1 MNFNA
6 VAHFLLLTVASS
18 DAAFLRSGAEDAAAA
33 AAGVCS
39 DGQIYVVNNC
49 GATLKHGDVKGTKTI
64 QSGCQDLSGPGQRI
78 WVGSDD
84 STVYSQHNT
93 LFEYSY
99 WSPGHNGD
107 FQLSWD
113 VSLLTGYNYPVKV
126 ENNGQTLLDVTG
138 PSCGGVR
145 EGLFPCSQKANACV
159 ENSYKWQPIC
169 AGCNSSCCDTTD
181 NDHDCNPPDIDNT
194 QNMVL
199 TFCPNDQGASFLGD
213 TFIEFNTL
221 KRITDELKAAKKH
234 AALPQAQY
242 AGVYLA
248 SDAVV
253 DTHLQLEEISS
264 DASESDAVTLDVT
277 VTADVEALQTC
288 VHEGHPVTVFYSAHD
303 YVNLTSSQTTTHSI
317 TQTVAGLHFGIQVND
332 WYWRSNANPYTGQWS
347 DNAGMEVIIKDP
359 STCHFELTPS
369 WGDSGAPDAREVLG
383 LSSSMS
389 ASGGCSFTVTRKANS
404 SLHITKDCVGPCI
417 GADEK
422 GCTCIAG
429 GSTASCPTEK

>member
-18 DAAFLRSGAEDAAAA
+18 DAAFLRSGAEDAAAAA

-84 STVYSQHNT
+84 STVYSQHIT

-169 AGCNSSCCDTTD
+169 AGCNSSCCDTSD
-181 NDHDCNPPDIDNT
+181 KEHDCNPPDIDNT

-199 TFCPNDQGASFLGD
+199 TFCPNEPTNHLFAIQPATTPAPSPSSPEAEQTYCGCPQCTQAVWDTLACGDALDGCHTCGSRISWLQSNNGGNIDNACHMVASQFPSGPCGVCNPD
-213 TFIEFNTL
+213 TCN
-221 KRITDELKAAKKH
+221 
-234 AALPQAQY
+234 
-242 AGVYLA
+242 
-248 SDAVV
+248 
-253 DTHLQLEEISS
+253 
-264 DASESDAVTLDVT
+264 
-277 VTADVEALQTC
+277 VTAE
-288 VHEGHPVTVFYSAHD
+288 
-303 YVNLTSSQTTTHSI
+303 
-317 TQTVAGLHFGIQVND
+317 
-332 WYWRSNANPYTGQWS
+332 
-347 DNAGMEVIIKDP
+347 
-359 STCHFELTPS
+359 
-369 WGDSGAPDAREVLG
+369 
-383 LSSSMS
+383 
-389 ASGGCSFTVTRKANS
+389 
-404 SLHITKDCVGPCI
+404 
-417 GADEK
+417 
-422 GCTCIAG
+422 
-429 GSTASCPTEK
+429 PT

>member
-33 AAGVCS
+33 AGVCS

-49 GATLKHGDVKGTKTI
+49 GATLKHHGDVKGTKTI
-64 QSGCQDLSGPGQRI
+64 QSGCQDLSGPNQRI

-84 STVYSQHNT
+84 STVYSKHNT
-93 LFEYSY
+93 LFEYTY

-159 ENSYKWQPIC
+159 ENSFKWQPIC

-181 NDHDCNPPDIDNT
+181 DDHDCNPPDIDNT

-199 TFCPNDQGASFLGD
+199 TFCPNEPPSTPEPTPLS
-213 TFIEFNTL
+213 
-221 KRITDELKAAKKH
+221 
-234 AALPQAQY
+234 
-242 AGVYLA
+242 
-248 SDAVV
+248 SD
-253 DTHLQLEEISS
+253 HIKISS

-303 YVNLTSSQTTTHSI
+303 YVNLSSSQTTTHSI

-347 DNAGMEVIIKDP
+347 DNAGLEVIIKDP

>member
-1 MNFNA
+1 MKFNT
-6 VAHFLLLTVASS
+6 VAHFLLLTFASS
-18 DAAFLRSGAEDAAAA
+18 DAAFLRSGAEEAA

-49 GATLKHGDVKGTKTI
+49 GATLKHGSVKGTKTI
-64 QSGCQDLSGPGQRI
+64 QSGCQDLLGPEGQRI

-93 LFEYSY
+93 LFEYTY

-181 NDHDCNPPDIDNT
+181 DDHDCNPPDIDNT

-199 TFCPNDQGASFLGD
+199 TFCPNEPPSTPEPRTPLS
-213 TFIEFNTL
+213 
-221 KRITDELKAAKKH
+221 
-234 AALPQAQY
+234 
-242 AGVYLA
+242 
-248 SDAVV
+248 SD
-253 DTHLQLEEISS
+253 HIKISS

-288 VHEGHPVTVFYSAHD
+288 VNEDHPVTVFYSAHD
-303 YVNLTSSQTTTHSI
+303 YVNLSSSQTTTHSI
-317 TQTVAGLHFGIQVND
+317 TQTVAGLHLAFKLMIGIGEAMRILTLANGLITLEWKSLSRIQV
-332 WYWRSNANPYTGQWS
+332 
-347 DNAGMEVIIKDP
+347 
-359 STCHFELTPS
+359 L
-369 WGDSGAPDAREVLG
+369 VL
-383 LSSSMS
+383 LSS
-389 ASGGCSFTVTRKANS
+389 
-404 SLHITKDCVGPCI
+404 HQVGAI
-417 GADEK
+417 QVH
-422 GCTCIAG
+422 
-429 GSTASCPTEK
+429 PTHGKCLV